1 MQYIDDL
8 LECQLKNI
16 SLGCTFLF
24 RVFRRAS
31 THSFERRRKRALWR
45 LWRRRPRPTWR
56 PRRLTRRP
64 QRGQPPTG
72 GEGAPNG
79 RGSGRAQ
86 YQSDVL
92 NVPLCQGK
100 PTEHVGSC
108 LNMSDLV

>member
-1 MQYIDDL
+1 MSIMASKSEIPSQV
-8 LECQLKNI
+8 LELKNL

-24 RVFRRAS
+24 RILRRAS

-45 LWRRRPRPTWR
+45 LWWRRPRPTRR
-56 PRRLTRRP
+56 PTRRP
-64 QRGQPPTG
+64 RERGQPPTG
-72 GEGAPNG
+72 REGAPNG

-100 PTEHVGSC
+100 PTEA
-108 LNMSDLV
+108 NMSDLV